1 MIRIVVLAPIHT
13 SVYSRLVVHL
23 AAQEADM
30 EVAGVIVRTPWSWTR
45 IRSELRRDGAR
56 LVQKVINK
64 WLLADE
70 KPRGEEA
77 TESLAALAQQADL
90 PRGTL
95 KDVCASHMIPY
106 HIVKD
111 HNDIQSLIV
120 LDKIRPDVIAFTGGG
135 LIRKDVLSIPSI
147 GVLNCHSGMLP
158 RYRGMDVV
166 EWTLAEDR
174 FDQVGQ
180 TLHLMDSGVDTGP
193 ILLQRRLELHPG
205 DTIASI
211 RTRLEAR
218 MPLLMLEGLRGL
230 RDETLRPQLQRPED
244 GRQYFVMHP
253 RLRAAVERKLAERNS
268 IN

>member
-13 SVYSRLVVHL
+13 SLYSRLVVHL
-23 AAQEADM
+23 AALESEI
-30 EVAGVIVRTPWSWTR
+30 EVAGVIVRTPWLLAR
-45 IRSELRRDGAR
+45 IRGELRRDGAR
-56 LVQKVINK
+56 LAQKVVSK
-64 WLLADE
+64 WLLADQIPAKE
-70 KPRGEEA
+70 DEN
-77 TESLAALAQQADL
+77 ESLTTLARQMEL

-95 KDVCASHMIPY
+95 KDVCANHLIPY
-106 HIVKD
+106 HTVKD

-135 LIRKDVLSIPSI
+135 LIRKDVLSIPTI

-158 RYRGMDVV
+158 HYRGMDVV
-166 EWTLAEDR
+166 EWALAEEQ

-193 ILLQRRLELHPG
+193 ILLQRRLELRPG

-230 RDETLRPQLQRPED
+230 RDGTLKPQPQRPED

-253 RLRAAVERKLAERNS
+253 RLRARVERKLAERNS
-268 IN
+268 K

>member
-13 SVYSRLVVHL
+13 SLYSRLVVHL

-30 EVAGVIVRTPWSWTR
+30 EVAGVVVRTPWSGTR
-45 IRSELRRDGAR
+45 IRGELRRDGAR
-56 LVQKVINK
+56 LAQKVVAK
-64 WLLADE
+64 WLLAGEQPTDE
-70 KPRGEEA
+70 ESV
-77 TESLAALAQQADL
+77 ESLSTLAQQVEL

-106 HIVKD
+106 YTVKD

-120 LDKIRPDVIAFTGGG
+120 LDKIRPDMIAFTGGG
-135 LIRKDVLSIPSI
+135 LIRKDVLGIPTI

-166 EWTLAEDR
+166 EWALLEDH

-180 TLHLMDSGVDTGP
+180 TLHLMDAGVDTGP
-193 ILLQRRLELHPG
+193 ILLQRRLDLRPG

-218 MPLLMLEGLRGL
+218 MPSLMLEGLRGL
-230 RDETLRPQLQRPED
+230 RDETLKPQPQRLED
-244 GRQYFVMHP
+244 GQQYFVMHP
-253 RLRAAVERKLAERNS
+253 RVRRMVERKLAER
-268 IN
+268 